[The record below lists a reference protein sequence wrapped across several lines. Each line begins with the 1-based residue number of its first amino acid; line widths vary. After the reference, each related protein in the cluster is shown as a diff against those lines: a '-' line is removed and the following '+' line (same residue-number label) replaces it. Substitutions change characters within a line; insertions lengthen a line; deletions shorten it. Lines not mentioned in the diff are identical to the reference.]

1 MRDRLARVAAM
12 LSLGLTA
19 VLVVRIIAIG
29 KPGVFI
35 ILFPALA
42 GALLALWRRG
52 RATLVVSAVLTA
64 LTAVVLLIGGV
75 GLLYLPPI
83 VMFAWGAVVWEGR
96 AGKTDPA
103 GGLHTF

>member
-42 GALLALWRRG
+42 GALLALWKRG

-64 LTAVVLLIGGV
+64 LTAVVILIGGV
-75 GLLYLPPI
+75 GLLYLPSV
-83 VMFAWGAVVWEGR
+83 VMFAWGAALSEGR
-96 AGKTDPA
+96 ARETDPA
-103 GGLHTF
+103 GGIRSV

>member
-42 GALLALWRRG
+42 GSALALWKRG
-52 RATLVVSAVLTA
+52 RATLVLSAVLTA

-75 GLLYLPPI
+75 GLLFLPSI
-83 VMFAWGAVVWEGR
+83 VLFAWGAAMSEGR
-96 AGKTDPA
+96 AGKTEPA

>member
-1 MRDRLARVAAM
+1 MRDRLTRVAAM
-12 LSLGLTA
+12 LSLGLAA

-52 RATLVVSAVLTA
+52 RAALAVSAVLTA

-75 GLLYLPPI
+75 GLLYLPSI
-83 VMFAWGAVVWEGR
+83 VMFAWGAGLSEGR
-96 AGKTDPA
+96 ARKTDPA
-103 GGLHTF
+103 VGVRSI